1 MSSEGFSLICHS
13 ETPCAVLRGIT
24 VVVQRTTAGDLC
36 LTYTLTGELARVR
49 IPAPQAPAARD
60 GLWQHTCL
68 EVFVSNGDGNG
79 YREFNFSPSGQWAAY
94 GFTAYRQRGEWVASQ
109 PPAMTLRQT
118 GDSLVLV
125 VMISAADLPVKKV
138 DNPGL
143 LGLTAVIEAVDGSKS
158 YWALRHPAGQPD
170 FHHRDGFVHEI
181 WP

>member
-1 MSSEGFSLICHS
+1 MALDRFSLVCHPD
-13 ETPCAVLRGIT
+13 TPCAVLQGIS
-24 VVVQRTTAGDLC
+24 VAVQWLQSGDLC
-36 LTYTLTGELARVR
+36 LAYTLTGELVQLR
-49 IPAPQAPAARD
+49 IPAPQTPAATD

-68 EVFVSNGDGNG
+68 EAFVAEGDTNA

-109 PPAMTLRQT
+109 PPAMTLKQT
-118 GDSLVLV
+118 GDNLVLV
-125 VMISAADLPVKKV
+125 VMVSAADLPVKKV